1 MACKRVTHGGIE
13 STIRP
18 ARSGRAVAKNRG
30 SSATEFAI
38 HSVAERTNGC
48 IAALFCCADIGDGG
62 VIVIGPVAMVTTS
75 AMTASGDGIIELLSS
90 SDTLRLDA
98 LNPCNWNANFG
109 MIAKTTDASNAPAST
124 FPSRSHGRAVDSKF
138 TKSPF
143 DPSTTVP
150 RALT

>member
-109 MIAKTTDASNAPAST
+109 MIAKTTDASNLDVPLKVAQ
-124 FPSRSHGRAVDSKF
+124 GRGQQIYQE
-138 TKSPF
+138 PI
-143 DPSTTVP
+143 
-150 RALT
+150 